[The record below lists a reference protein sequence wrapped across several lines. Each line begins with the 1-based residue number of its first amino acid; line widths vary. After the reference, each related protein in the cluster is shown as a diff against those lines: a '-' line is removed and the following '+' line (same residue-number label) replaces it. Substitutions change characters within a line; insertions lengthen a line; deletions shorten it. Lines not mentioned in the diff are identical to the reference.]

1 MKIIIQN
8 LISRDDLFQKVDSDS
23 IFIWAGKY
31 IVSKMH
37 IINNIVSSDHM
48 PSCLEIEC
56 DIVSICN
63 STFITNQKET
73 LNNNNIK
80 EPRDVCK
87 WNLARDKEKLSM
99 LYVYMHHL

>member
-1 MKIIIQN
+1 M
-8 LISRDDLFQKVDSDS
+8 ISRDDLFQKVDSDS

-56 DIVSICN
+56 DIVPICN
-63 STFITNQKET
+63 STF
-73 LNNNNIK
+73 IK